1 MSFLRL
7 SNFHI
12 LFVFGIFLYVLGILI
27 FNADRGLDVTDE
39 SFYILN
45 AMYPFDV
52 FSVITHENYY
62 TGLLFY
68 LSGYNLAIFRVF
80 GIIVLL
86 LSSLWFALELY
97 KYIVEKYELNY
108 NNNNK
113 LYFILIISLSS
124 LVYYSY
130 WLLTPS
136 YNWLSLVAMLLTVA
150 SMFRAINSNIKIK
163 NRLFALE
170 YIYLGFSLSLLF
182 MSKPTSLLGL
192 FPGFLFFIFFNYK
205 KIDLIKSFISVS
217 IVFFTLILFHIIFLD
232 GGFSS
237 YIYRF
242 NESMD
247 RISLIGGG
255 HGIKNSLIAFYQD
268 AKNIFKAINRYKLAT
283 IVFVLFFIIIFL
295 KNKNKLLS
303 LFIYLFIFLFGI
315 LLYKLNVIPFSVN
328 EKIYL
333 QILIFSFFVILI
345 YFFIEDSMK
354 ERLKIFFNSFLLFLF
369 LSYLSLAV
377 SFGTGN
383 NIWFHSGIAYFFPV
397 AALMSFVFIFDK
409 YHSMIKNMKIVVG
422 ILISLSVITVI
433 NNAYKNP
440 YRLNTSVKEQTEKV
454 DLLGGIKVD
463 EQQKIYIDSILNS
476 KRINLNTNENI
487 YLIDTTGATPGA
499 NVILG
504 AKFFGQ
510 SWLLGGYKGSNEFA
524 YRILSSIS
532 YDKLKK
538 AWVLTSPNGSTNLD
552 LNLFNKLGLKFPEDY
567 DKVTTLFLN
576 SRNEIQELWK
586 PKEIF
591 NDK

>member
-1 MSFLRL
+1 MSFLRF
-7 SNFHI
+7 SNLHI
-12 LFVFGIFLYVLGILI
+12 LIIFGVFVYILGMLI
-27 FNADRGLDVTDE
+27 FNSNRGLDLTDE

-45 AMYPFDV
+45 SIYPFDI
-52 FSVITHENYY
+52 FSVVTHENYY

-68 LSGYNLAIFRVF
+68 LSSYNLAIFRVF

-86 LSSLWFALELY
+86 LSSLWFSIELY
-97 KYIVEKYELNY
+97 KYIEERYQLDYDIY
-108 NNNNK
+108 NK
-113 LYFILIISLSS
+113 FYFILIISLSS

-136 YNWLSLVAMLLTVA
+136 YNWLSLVAMILILA
-150 SMFRAINSNIKIK
+150 SIFRCINNIKIIRGK
-163 NRLFALE
+163 LFTLE
-170 YIYLGFSLSLLF
+170 YFYIGFSLSLLF
-182 MSKPTSLLGL
+182 MAKPTSLLGL
-192 FPGFLFFIFFNYK
+192 FPAFVFFILFNYK
-205 KIDLIKSFISVS
+205 KIDLLKAFISVS

-247 RISLIGGG
+247 RMSLMGGG

-268 AKNIFKAINRYKLAT
+268 AKNIFKAINMFKLTT
-283 IVFVLFFIIIFL
+283 IVFVLFFIIIYL

-315 LLYKLNVIPFSVN
+315 LLYKLNVLPFSVSQ
-328 EKIYL
+328 KIYL

-440 YRLNTSVKEQTEKV
+440 YRLNTSIKEQTEKV

-463 EQQKIYIDSILNS
+463 EQQKIYIDGILNS
-476 KRINLNTNENI
+476 KRINLNANENI

-499 NVILG
+499 NLILD

-538 AWVLTSPNGSTNLD
+538 AWVLTAPNGSINLD

-567 DKVTTLFLN
+567 DKVTTLFLK

-586 PKEIF
+586 PKETF